1 MHRLLNQTLRKF
13 WENAFLMIFCQN
25 RAILGRK
32 KKVCPLETCIQILFV
47 TDLLIPVDGQ
57 IQVDIFR
64 HINFSIWF
72 LRTKVMPV
80 LVKNCNK
87 IINFGVLRSNMTN
100 SSNCQA
106 QGQTKT

>member
-1 MHRLLNQTLRKF
+1 MLWLLNQTLRKF
-13 WENAFLMIFCQN
+13 WENAFLMILGQN
-25 RAILGRK
+25 RAILGLK

-64 HINFSIWF
+64 HTNFSIWF

-80 LVKNCNK
+80 LVKNCIK